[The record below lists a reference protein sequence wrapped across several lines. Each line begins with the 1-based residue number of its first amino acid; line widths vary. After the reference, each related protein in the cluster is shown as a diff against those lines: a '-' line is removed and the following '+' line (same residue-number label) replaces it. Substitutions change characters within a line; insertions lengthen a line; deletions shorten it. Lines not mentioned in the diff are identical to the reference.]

1 MLSAK
6 NIEESL
12 SGVLFRAVVI
22 LSSLIVR
29 RPCCATVIDTSCP
42 PADGGS
48 TLPLFIRMW
57 HPFVKALFLAEVLLR
72 GASLRRHGQ
81 RCRAKSCSQRS
92 LPWCRWVGT
101 SERKR
106 TAAIRNKPPRARLI
120 KKK

>member
-6 NIEESL
+6 NIEESH

-81 RCRAKSCSQRS
+81 RLPAKIV
-92 LPWCRWVGT
+92 LPTVSALVQMGRH
-101 SERKR
+101 ERKEAHR
-106 TAAIRNKPPRARLI
+106 SNQEQTTAGEVN
-120 KKK
+120 